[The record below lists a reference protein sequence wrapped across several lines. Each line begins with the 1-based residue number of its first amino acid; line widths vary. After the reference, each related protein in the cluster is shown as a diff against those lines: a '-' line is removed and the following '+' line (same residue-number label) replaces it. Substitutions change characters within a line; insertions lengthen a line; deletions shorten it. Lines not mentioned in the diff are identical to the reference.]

1 MLGNNWACVS
11 HRNISLSGQKGKIS
25 LFNFVDKLEKDKE
38 KVQGK
43 RSVNREEF

>member
-1 MLGNNWACVS
+1 MLAIGTFPFLA
-11 HRNISLSGQKGKIS
+11 RKGKF

-38 KVQGK
+38 KVQGE